1 MFLMPRH
8 PALASTIEIL
18 TRLVAFDTTS
28 HRSNLAII
36 DWIENHL
43 TPLGFSCERF
53 YDPSGQKANLLA
65 SIGPQDQPGY
75 ILSGHTDVVPVEGQ
89 DWSSDPFKLIE
100 KEGKLYGRGSCDMKG
115 FLAVCLAS
123 APSMAKLT
131 LARPLHLAFSYDEE
145 VGCTGVVSMVEAIA
159 GRPVKPLA
167 CIVGEPTSM
176 EVVIGH
182 KGGRRMKVD
191 VHGKAA
197 HSSLAPQGVN
207 AVEWG
212 ARLISH
218 IRDTA
223 EALQDKGRRD
233 PLYDIAHS
241 TIHVGTFHGGTAP
254 NIVPH
259 EAQFVVECRAIGGDN
274 AKAILDGFETFA
286 RERLEPRMKAVDP
299 QAGFAFELMVDVPML
314 DTDPGEEVVTFVKR
328 LAGRNKHSKV
338 AYGTEAGHFQKTGGI
353 PSVVIGPG
361 SIEQAHKPD
370 EFIAIS
376 ELDAAL
382 GFVERLVQK
391 ASAEGQQHA

>member
-1 MFLMPRH
+1 MSRH
-8 PALASTIEIL
+8 TALASAIDIL
-18 TRLVAFDTTS
+18 AALVAFDTTS

-36 DWIENHL
+36 DWIETYL

-65 SIGPQDQPGY
+65 SIGPRDQPGY
-75 ILSGHTDVVPVEGQ
+75 ILSGHTDVVPVDGQ

-115 FLAVCLAS
+115 FLAICLAS
-123 APSMAKLT
+123 APAMAKLT

-145 VGCTGVVSMVEAIA
+145 VGCTGVISMVEAIA
-159 GRPVKPLA
+159 GRPIKPLA
-167 CIVGEPTSM
+167 CIVGEPTNM

-182 KGGRRMKVD
+182 KGGRRMTVS

-218 IRDTA
+218 IRDRA
-223 EALQDKGRRD
+223 EAQQETGRID
-233 PLYDIAHS
+233 PLYDIGHT
-241 TIHVGTFHGGTAP
+241 TIHVGSFHGGTAP

-259 EAQFVVECRAIGGDN
+259 EAQFVVECRAIGGDDP
-274 AKAILDGFETFA
+274 KAILDGFEIYA
-286 RERLEPRMKAVDP
+286 RERLEPRMKAIDA
-299 QAGFAFELMVDVPML
+299 QAGFTFELMVDVPML
-314 DTDPGEEVVTFVKR
+314 DTDPDEEIVTFAKR
-328 LAGRNKHSKV
+328 LAGRNNHSKV

-353 PSVVIGPG
+353 PCVVIGPG

-382 GFVERLVQK
+382 GFVERLMQE
-391 ASAEGQQHA
+391 AGAEP